1 MKNRNTLII
10 IVSVIVGVAAAI
22 AATLVVLKVVRDKKS
37 KLEATNYVFENEFEE
52 AEAEEIEE

>member
-1 MKNRNTLII
+1 MKNSNTLII